1 MDEVRLSRTYSPL
14 TVVTT
19 STACGS
25 PDEVVP
31 TEIDS
36 AEAGQPRCK
45 SSLRFISAKSS
56 QSPRPLV
63 GSVQTSSRPYCS
75 MSDTSTMVLF
85 TWLLICRSSDIRS
98 GVRVTGVAGLA
109 ETGTE

>member
-63 GSVQTSSRPYCS
+63 GRVQTSSRPYWS

-85 TWLLICRSSDIRS
+85 TWLFVTGHF
-98 GVRVTGVAGLA
+98 GVRQAI
-109 ETGTE
+109 